1 MGLVVVLVAC
11 ASRGNTQDDPA
22 TTTGGVGSESSG
34 PAAPSGE
41 SSPPDVPSP
50 GDPTSDATSSGE
62 AEGSEASGTQDASD
76 TATSPSEPF
85 EPWPDSSLCLGM
97 QDNSF
102 CGDGIGARDWQ
113 GADDYRWHSEGGEA
127 PFVVT
132 RAAMPLFSAVGD
144 GGGIVPWGLGVAPD
158 GDVFASGAGDVLID
172 GVAVPS
178 NGGYARFVARVGPDG
193 DVRWSSSF
201 AAVSADRVLVAPQS
215 DGGVVIVG
223 DAYDELDI
231 DGVVLTGGTIGFPR
245 VFAAKFADDG
255 ALAWASMV
263 PAQGTPE
270 FRVLSIRS
278 GAAGEIEIHGPL
290 RGTLQIGDAELTFPF
305 TEPGMAVVVLTP
317 EGEWASVA
325 AAP

>member
-1 MGLVVVLVAC
+1 MGLVVVLVVVLVAC

-50 GDPTSDATSSGE
+50 GDPTSDATSS
-62 AEGSEASGTQDASD
+62 
-76 TATSPSEPF
+76 
-85 EPWPDSSLCLGM
+85 
-97 QDNSF
+97 
-102 CGDGIGARDWQ
+102 
-113 GADDYRWHSEGGEA
+113 GEA

-278 GAAGEIEIHGPL
+278 GAAGEIEIHGPR